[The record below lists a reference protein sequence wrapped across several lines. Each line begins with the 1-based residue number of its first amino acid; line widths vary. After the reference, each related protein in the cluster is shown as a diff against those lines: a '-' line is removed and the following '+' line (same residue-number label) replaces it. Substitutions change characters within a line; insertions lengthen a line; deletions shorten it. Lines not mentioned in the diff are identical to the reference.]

1 MCQQLS
7 QLPLATHIEELTKE
21 LVHINSINGTHGE
34 GKIIEFIYEKM
45 QAFPYYQENPTF
57 LWTTNVKHDRS
68 DAKISLHS

>member
-34 GKIIEFIYEKM
+34 GKSLSSSMKKC
-45 QAFPYYQENPTF
+45 
-57 LWTTNVKHDRS
+57 KH
-68 DAKISLHS
+68 SLITKKTLHFFGRQM